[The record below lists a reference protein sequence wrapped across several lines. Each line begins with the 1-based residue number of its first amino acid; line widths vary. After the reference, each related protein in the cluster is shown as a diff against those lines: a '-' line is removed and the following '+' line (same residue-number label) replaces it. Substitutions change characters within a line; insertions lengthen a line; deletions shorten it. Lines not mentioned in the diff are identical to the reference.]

1 MGGRGGSSGTSA
13 PPTGRKMSVKK
24 FLDNLSKN
32 NQQGMFDTLL
42 KSPLKVGKATFTQN
56 GNAVKSQEAILEHG
70 SDKIS
75 IRFVNGWNPVQV
87 SKPTSKIEQ
96 SIQVVHYKDGNA
108 TAFRKLDTKSSK
120 SLKNA
125 QKNYDEMLKKWKKMT
140 GQKDISFR

>member
-1 MGGRGGSSGTSA
+1 
-13 PPTGRKMSVKK
+13 
-24 FLDNLSKN
+24 
-32 NQQGMFDTLL
+32 MFDTLS
-42 KSPLKVGKATFTQN
+42 KAPLKVEKAIFTQN
-56 GNAVKSQEAILEHG
+56 GNAVKSQEAILEHD

-87 SKPTSKIEQ
+87 SRPTSKIEQ

-108 TAFRKLDTKSSK
+108 TAFRKLDVKSSK